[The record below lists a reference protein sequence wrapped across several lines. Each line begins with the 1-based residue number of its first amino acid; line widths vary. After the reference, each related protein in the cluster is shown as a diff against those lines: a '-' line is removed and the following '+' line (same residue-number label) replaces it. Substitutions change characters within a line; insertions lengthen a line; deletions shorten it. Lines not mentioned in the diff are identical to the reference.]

1 MTSLYD
7 RLGQGAGIRRLVED
21 IMAGHLANPVIR
33 SRFEGIADLS
43 RAKQLAWEFLCM
55 GSGGPEPYTGRA
67 MLDAHRHMNVS
78 EQEFLAAT
86 DDILAALDKNGADEG
101 SRKDVLAILYSM
113 KADIIR
119 V

>member
-7 RLGQGAGIRRLVED
+7 RLGQGVGIRRLVED
-21 IMAGHLANPVIR
+21 IMDGHLANPLIR

-43 RAKQLAWEFLCM
+43 RAKKLAWEFLCV
-55 GSGGPEPYTGRA
+55 GAGGPETYTGRA
-67 MLDAHRHMNVS
+67 MLEAHRHMNVS

-86 DDILAALDKNGADEG
+86 DDILAALDKNGVGED
-101 SRKDVLAILYSM
+101 SRKDVLAILYSL
-113 KADIIR
+113 KGDIIR